1 MSFRRTL
8 RHVPGMIALAPA
20 AMVVLVVY
28 LGCTIWAI
36 GISMTASRILPGG
49 RFVGLEQY
57 AALFGNERWQVSI
70 GNLAIFGVL
79 FVVAAIVLGFS
90 LAILLDQKIRGE
102 DFFRSIYLY
111 PYSMSFVVTGLV
123 WQWML
128 TPGSGIE
135 KMVRD
140 FGFAGFRF
148 DWIVD
153 QSMVVYTLV
162 LAAVWQ
168 ASGVVMAIALAGLRG
183 IDEEI
188 WKAVRIDGIPAW
200 RAYISIILPMMRGA
214 IGTCVV
220 LLVDL
225 GGAALRSGRRDDQG
239 RPRHRLRSARQIRD
253 GLSVHPPEYR
263 ARDRRHDRH
272 ADDRAGR
279 ARSLRL
285 PAIPAHATG
294 GHAMSPQVTTRSA
307 FPDAITGRP
316 AAPAARSRGR
326 MTPARIAVYAVLIVA
341 ALIVLLPLY
350 VMLITSFKTMDEIR
364 EGAFLGFPQA
374 PTFEPWIKA
383 WTSACTGLQLRRH
396 PRRLLQLGAD
406 SRAQCHRLDRGRL
419 DQRLCARLLAGAGR
433 PGAVRHPARRRLHP
447 LPDLHLS
454 AGPPLLYA
462 RHLRLAARHRAR
474 STRFSACRS

>member
-200 RAYISIILPMMRGA
+200 RAYISIVLPMMRGA

-220 LLVDL
+220 LLSISVVRLYDL
-225 GGAALRSGRRDDQG
+225 VVAMTKGGPGIASEVPAKFVMDYLFT
-239 RPRHRLRSARQIRD
+239 RQNI
-253 GLSVHPPEYR
+253 GL
-263 ARDRRHDRH
+263 AT
-272 ADDRAGR
+272 AG
-279 ARSLRL
+279 
-285 PAIPAHATG
+285 
-294 GHAMSPQVTTRSA
+294 TTVML
-307 FPDAITGRP
+307 
-316 AAPAARSRGR
+316 
-326 MTPARIAVYAVLIVA
+326 MTVLAVLA
-341 ALIVLLPLY
+341 PYAYLQY
-350 VMLITSFKTMDEIR
+350 RRTQR
-364 EGAFLGFPQA
+364 EG
-374 PTFEPWIKA
+374 
-383 WTSACTGLQLRRH
+383 
-396 PRRLLQLGAD
+396 
-406 SRAQCHRLDRGRL
+406 
-419 DQRLCARLLAGAGR
+419 
-433 PGAVRHPARRRLHP
+433 
-447 LPDLHLS
+447 
-454 AGPPLLYA
+454 
-462 RHLRLAARHRAR
+462 
-474 STRFSACRS
+474 TR

>member
-168 ASGVVMAIALAGLRG
+168 ASGVIMAIALAGLRG

-200 RAYISIILPMMRGA
+200 RAYISIILPMMRGS

-220 LLVDL
+220 LLSISVVRLYDL
-225 GGAALRSGRRDDQG
+225 VVAMTKGGPGVASEVPAKFVMDYLFT
-239 RPRHRLRSARQIRD
+239 RQNI
-253 GLSVHPPEYR
+253 GL
-263 ARDRRHDRH
+263 AT
-272 ADDRAGR
+272 AG
-279 ARSLRL
+279 
-285 PAIPAHATG
+285 
-294 GHAMSPQVTTRSA
+294 TTVML
-307 FPDAITGRP
+307 
-316 AAPAARSRGR
+316 
-326 MTPARIAVYAVLIVA
+326 MTVLAVLA
-341 ALIVLLPLY
+341 PYAYLQY
-350 VMLITSFKTMDEIR
+350 RRTQR
-364 EGAFLGFPQA
+364 EG
-374 PTFEPWIKA
+374 
-383 WTSACTGLQLRRH
+383 
-396 PRRLLQLGAD
+396 
-406 SRAQCHRLDRGRL
+406 
-419 DQRLCARLLAGAGR
+419 
-433 PGAVRHPARRRLHP
+433 
-447 LPDLHLS
+447 
-454 AGPPLLYA
+454 
-462 RHLRLAARHRAR
+462 
-474 STRFSACRS
+474 TR